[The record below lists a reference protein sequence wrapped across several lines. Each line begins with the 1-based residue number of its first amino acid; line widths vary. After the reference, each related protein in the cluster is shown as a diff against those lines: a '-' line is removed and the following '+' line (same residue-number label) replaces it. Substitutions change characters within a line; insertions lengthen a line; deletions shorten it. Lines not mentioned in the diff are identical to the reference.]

1 MWKFFRKKKKNAD
14 MPETYVVPGHIAIIM
29 DGNGRWAKKRGL
41 SRSYGHRAGGETL
54 RKIVYAARD
63 LGVQYLTVYAFST
76 ENWKRP
82 QEEVDKIMEIFMD
95 FFNRYQD
102 EFSKIKCRV
111 RFVGREEGIPA
122 DVMETIRKIEK
133 VTETGDQ
140 IQLNVAFN
148 YGGRQEI
155 LDAVTK
161 MMAQEDRPPLID
173 EAYFKQ
179 FLYLPDVPD
188 PDLIIRSSGEMRT
201 SNFLM
206 WESAYS
212 EFWVS
217 DILWPDFTGEDLK
230 QAVLDYNNR
239 HRRYGGL

>member
-1 MWKFFRKKKKNAD
+1 

-63 LGVQYLTVYAFST
+63 LGVKYLTVYAFST

-111 RFVGREEGIPA
+111 RFMGREEGIPA

-161 MMAQEDRPPLID
+161 MMAQEDRPPHID

>member
-1 MWKFFRKKKKNAD
+1 

-63 LGVQYLTVYAFST
+63 LGVKYLTVYAFST

-111 RFVGREEGIPA
+111 RFMGREEGIPA

-179 FLYLPDVPD
+179 FIYLPDVPD
-188 PDLIIRSSGEMRT
+188 PDLVIRSSGEMRT

>member
-63 LGVQYLTVYAFST
+63 LGVKYLTVYAFST

-111 RFVGREEGIPA
+111 RFMGREEGIPA

-133 VTETGDQ
+133 VTETGDR

-161 MMAQEDRPPLID
+161 MMAQEDRPPHID

>member
-63 LGVQYLTVYAFST
+63 LGVKYLTVYAFST

-111 RFVGREEGIPA
+111 RFMGREEGIPA

-161 MMAQEDRPPLID
+161 MMAQEDRPPHID

>member
-111 RFVGREEGIPA
+111 RFMGREEGIPA

-148 YGGRQEI
+148 YGGRQEV

-201 SNFLM
+201 SNFLI

>member
-111 RFVGREEGIPA
+111 RFMGREEGIPA

-148 YGGRQEI
+148 YGGRQEV

-161 MMAQEDRPPLID
+161 MMAQEDRPHPID